1 MKKRTLFALAAISL
15 SALSASVA
23 WAQPEYDQIARGRYI
38 ATLGD
43 CTACHTVDP
52 KKPFAGGVRL
62 NTPFGALLG
71 ANITPDR
78 DTGIGN
84 WSFDD
89 FQRAMSEGVGH
100 GGKRLYGAMPFTA
113 YTRVSRQD
121 NADLWAYLQSLQPIH
136 QEVESNQL
144 PFPFNVRTSLI
155 VWNWMNFNR
164 GEFKPDMSK
173 SAEWNRGAYL
183 VEGLGHCG
191 TCHTPKNILGGDKSS
206 QFISGAVVEGWW
218 APNLTSD
225 EHTGLG
231 KWTQEDIVSYLR
243 TGVNRYDIA
252 SGPMAD
258 AVKNSTQYWRDED
271 LQAVATYLKATPKQA
286 GDKPAALAADD
297 SRMKTGAT
305 LYEAKCSACHAPQGQ
320 GGKNIFPQLANN
332 PLVNAPD
339 ATSMIHVVAAG
350 SRGVDTDTRPTA
362 PAMPSFAGTLSDE
375 EMADVITYV
384 RNSWGNAAAPV
395 SASEVK
401 ELKEELHK

>member
-1 MKKRTLFALAAISL
+1 MKTRTLLTVAALSL
-15 SALSASVA
+15 SAIAVSQA
-23 WAQPEYDQIARGRYI
+23 WAQPEYDQIERGRYI

-43 CTACHTVDP
+43 CTACHTTNA
-52 KKPFAGGVRL
+52 KETFAGGVPL
-62 NTPFGALLG
+62 NTPFGVLVG

-78 DTGIGN
+78 ETGIGDWN
-84 WSFDD
+84 FDD

-113 YTRVSRQD
+113 YTKVSRKD
-121 NADLWAYLQSLQPIH
+121 NADLWAYLQSLQPVH
-136 QEVESNQL
+136 KEVESNQL

-155 VWNWMNFNR
+155 AWNWINFDK
-164 GEFKPDMSK
+164 GEFKPDMGK

-183 VEGLGHCG
+183 VQGLGHCG
-191 TCHTPKNILGGDKSS
+191 TCHTPKNILGGDKDSAYLR
-206 QFISGAVVEGWW
+206 GAVLEGWW

-225 EHTGLG
+225 AHTGLG

-271 LQAVATYLKATPKQA
+271 LKAVATYLKATPEQ
-286 GDKPAALAADD
+286 DVEKPAPLKAEDN
-297 SRMKTGAT
+297 RMKNGA
-305 LYEAKCSACHAPQGQ
+305 LIYEAKCSACHAPKGA

-332 PLVNAPD
+332 PLVNAPN
-339 ATSMIHVVAAG
+339 ASSMIHVVLAG

-362 PAMPSFAGTLSDE
+362 PAMPSFSGTLSDAQ
-375 EMADVITYV
+375 MADVITYV
-384 RNSWGNAAAPV
+384 RNSWGNAAEPV
-395 SASEVK
+395 SADDVK
-401 ELKEELHK
+401 DLKEELGR